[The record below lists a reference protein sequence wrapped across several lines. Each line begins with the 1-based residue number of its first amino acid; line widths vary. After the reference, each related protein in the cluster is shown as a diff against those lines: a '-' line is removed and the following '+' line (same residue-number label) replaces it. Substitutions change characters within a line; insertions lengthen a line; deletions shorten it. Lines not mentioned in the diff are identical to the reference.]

1 MYQNSWANSEW
12 ICLYWSWW
20 NMKYYIFLGLIR
32 VALLVYPPPTRPL
45 GPLPDPYPIPR
56 GYLIHTGKKSNK
68 NHYFSIK
75 IWKIFKKSPNFLSQW
90 GQLKVF
96 TITVFHPK
104 KSHCKKIID
113 LREHVS
119 VNFRF
124 SYWSFWFLFL
134 STWIWRKK
142 DTHAFIRYGGNGEVY
157 PPPTPTRPLVIT
169 RPLPDI
175 TPTRLRPMQNL

>member
-1 MYQNSWANSEW
+1 MTSTR
-12 ICLYWSWW
+12 
-20 NMKYYIFLGLIR
+20 FLGVTWFIQ
-32 VALLVYPPPTRPL
+32 V
-45 GPLPDPYPIPR
+45 
-56 GYLIHTGKKSNK
+56 KKSNK

-75 IWKIFKKSPNFLSQW
+75 IRKIFKKVRISCHNEGNWKFSPLLCSI
-90 GQLKVF
+90 LRRV
-96 TITVFHPK
+96 IV
-104 KSHCKKIID
+104 KKI
-113 LREHVS
+113 LTWENTVS

-157 PPPTPTRPLVIT
+157 PPPTPTRPLGIT

-175 TPTRLRPMQNL
+175 TPTRLRPNCNCHSALLKTETVFLNAECKTWAERTTCLYSWLKYWTQ